1 MTIIKYTP
9 YYEKIVAVY
18 NGSLIASFDYQFSLS
33 DIIYQLT
40 KLNYISTG
48 EDFKVTSEALLFA
61 EESNLFFNPIKDNKC

>member
-40 KLNYISTG
+40 KLNYISNG